1 MHHNVNQVAWQI
13 YNLRSAVLLQDQ
25 PRHKACRSSYSL
37 CLGDIVITY
46 LISSSAPPLPCLAFP
61 LPVIFAMVREELG
74 AVLLPVPQVVFLSG
88 RQVIGCP
95 LVKGGHAPSH
105 PDADESVAFRR
116 FVSHVVS
123 IAHIFSILWTLH
135 DQAHAV
141 DHVLVPSRDLLLL
154 LLVPPIPQLL
164 VEALRVH
171 VDVRALRGRVEVFHQ
186 HVLG

>member
-1 MHHNVNQVAWQI
+1 MIKTMMPIMYPIPQLILSQRPEDA
-13 YNLRSAVLLQDQ
+13 
-25 PRHKACRSSYSL
+25 SL
-37 CLGDIVITY
+37 SVGTRT
-46 LISSSAPPLPCLAFP
+46 F

-74 AVLLPVPQVVFLSG
+74 AVLLPVPQVIFLSG
-88 RQVIGCP
+88 CQVIGS
-95 LVKGGHAPSH
+95 LRVEDGHAPSH
-105 PDADESVAFRR
+105 ADADESVAFRR
-116 FVSHVVS
+116 FGSHVVS

-171 VDVRALRGRVEVFHQ
+171 VDFRALRGRVEVLHQ

>member
-1 MHHNVNQVAWQI
+1 MI
-13 YNLRSAVLLQDQ
+13 LFGNLQPIGGFSCVRSLL
-25 PRHKACRSSYSL
+25 L
-37 CLGDIVITY
+37 
-46 LISSSAPPLPCLAFP
+46 
-61 LPVIFAMVREELG
+61 VIFAMVREELG

-105 PDADESVAFRR
+105 PDADESVTFQR

-123 IAHIFSILWTLH
+123 IAHIFLILWTLH

-171 VDVRALRGRVEVFHQ
+171 VDVRALRGRVEVFHP

>member
-1 MHHNVNQVAWQI
+1 
-13 YNLRSAVLLQDQ
+13 
-25 PRHKACRSSYSL
+25 
-37 CLGDIVITY
+37 
-46 LISSSAPPLPCLAFP
+46 
-61 LPVIFAMVREELG
+61 MVREELG
-74 AVLLPVPQVVFLSG
+74 AVLLSVPQVIFLSG
-88 RQVIGCP
+88 RQVIGYP
-95 LVKGGHAPSH
+95 RVEDGHAPSH
-105 PDADESVAFRR
+105 ADADESVSYRR

-171 VDVRALRGRVEVFHQ
+171 VDVRALRGRVEVLHQ
-186 HVLG
+186 HVLARIGGVEEGLSVSSRPRCRPPGTWRWSRGWSRAPRAAQVRTPRTPTARTPG

>member
-1 MHHNVNQVAWQI
+1 
-13 YNLRSAVLLQDQ
+13 
-25 PRHKACRSSYSL
+25 
-37 CLGDIVITY
+37 
-46 LISSSAPPLPCLAFP
+46 
-61 LPVIFAMVREELG
+61 MVREELG
-74 AVLLPVPQVVFLSG
+74 AVLLPVPQVIFLSG

-154 LLVPPIPQLL
+154 RKI
-164 VEALRVH
+164 
-171 VDVRALRGRVEVFHQ
+171 RA
-186 HVLG
+186 VLGRYAPLTAAVIPNHK